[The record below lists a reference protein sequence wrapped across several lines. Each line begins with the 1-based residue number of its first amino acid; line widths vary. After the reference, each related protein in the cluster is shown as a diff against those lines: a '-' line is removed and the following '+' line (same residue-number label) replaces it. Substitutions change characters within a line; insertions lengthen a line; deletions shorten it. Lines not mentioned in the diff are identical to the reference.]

1 MLSSVSCLLSPAS
14 FERRSEVS
22 VVPSCV
28 DRVEGTGIPV
38 RGDNIDTDRIIPAR
52 FLKAITFDG
61 LGDHLFEDDRAV
73 TAEHPFSNPAYQR
86 ARVLLVNE
94 NFGSGSSREH
104 APQALKRWGIEPC
117 VGESFSEIF
126 RGNALAIGLACVTVT
141 HEEADRLMAAV
152 ERTPAMRLV
161 LSLRDWTL
169 EAAGRQVPVGIE
181 GSDRDALLTGTWD
194 ATGMLVDDFDV
205 VRGVASRIPYIRGF

>member
-73 TAEHPFSNPAYQR
+73 MAEHPFSNPAYQR

-104 APQALKRWGIEPC
+104 APQALKRWGIEAC

-126 RGNALAIGLACVTVT
+126 RGNSLAIGLACVTVT
-141 HEEADRLMAAV
+141 YEEVDRLMAAV
-152 ERTPAMRLV
+152 ERTPSMRLV
-161 LSLRDWTL
+161 LSLRDRTL
-169 EAAGRQVPVGIE
+169 EAAGWQVPVGIE
-181 GSDRDALLTGTWD
+181 GSVRDALLTGTWD

>member
-1 MLSSVSCLLSPAS
+1 M
-14 FERRSEVS
+14 
-22 VVPSCV
+22 VPSCI
-28 DRVEGTGIPV
+28 DRIQGTGIPV

-61 LGDHLFEDDRAV
+61 LGDHLFEDERAV
-73 TAEHPFSNPAYQR
+73 MADHPFSNPAYQR
-86 ARVLLVNE
+86 AHVLLVNE

-104 APQALKRWGIEPC
+104 APQALKRWGIEAC

-126 RGNALAIGLACVTVT
+126 RGNSLAIGLACVTVA
-141 HEEADRLMAAV
+141 HEEVDRLMAAV
-152 ERTPAMRLV
+152 ERTPSTRLV
-161 LSLRDWTL
+161 LSLRDRTL
-169 EAAGRQVPVGIE
+169 EVAGRQVPVDIE
-181 GSDRDALLTGTWD
+181 DSVRDALLTGTWD

>member
-1 MLSSVSCLLSPAS
+1 M
-14 FERRSEVS
+14 
-22 VVPSCV
+22 PSCV

-61 LGDHLFEDDRAV
+61 LGDHLFEDERA
-73 TAEHPFSNPAYQR
+73 AMAAHPFSNPVYQG
-86 ARVLLVNE
+86 AHVLLVNG

-104 APQALKRWGIEPC
+104 APQALKRWGIEAC

-126 RGNALAIGLACVTVT
+126 RGNSLAIGLACVTVT
-141 HEEADRLMAAV
+141 YEEVDRLMAAV
-152 ERTPAMRLV
+152 ERTPSMRLV
-161 LSLRDWTL
+161 LSLRDRTL

-181 GSDRDALLTGTWD
+181 GSVRDALLTGTWD